1 MNLMPI
7 VIDDPEYEAAR
18 RRVLGAWGAELR
30 ARLRMAEGIPQA
42 TSRVNN
48 PKESRK
54 KANRKSALARA
65 RQNWKQGIG
74 VAELPLNAPP
84 VRHPNSI
91 VVKLAGTLRDT
102 IGVK

>member
-1 MNLMPI
+1 
-7 VIDDPEYEAAR
+7 
-18 RRVLGAWGAELR
+18 
-30 ARLRMAEGIPQA
+30 MADGIPQA
-42 TSRVNN
+42 ASRVND

-65 RQNWKQGIG
+65 RQNWKEG
-74 VAELPLNAPP
+74 VTELPLNAPP

-91 VVKLAGTLRDT
+91 VVKLAGTLRDM